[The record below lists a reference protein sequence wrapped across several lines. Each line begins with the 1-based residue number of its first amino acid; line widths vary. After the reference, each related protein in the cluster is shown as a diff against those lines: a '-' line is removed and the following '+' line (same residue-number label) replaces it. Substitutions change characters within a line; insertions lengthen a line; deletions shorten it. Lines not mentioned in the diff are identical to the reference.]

1 MVVKERRAGAD
12 VFIARD
18 TKHKNGNVDR
28 KIEWKIPRGSDLR
41 EVARD
46 ATGQAI
52 ENYSEAL
59 KKLKKH

>member
-1 MVVKERRAGAD
+1 MVMKERRGGAD
-12 VFIARD
+12 VFVARD
-18 TKHKNGNVDR
+18 AKHKNGDR
-28 KIEWKIPRGSDLR
+28 KIEWKIPRGNDLR

-46 ATGQAI
+46 ATDQAI